1 MTGGL
6 TREEIK
12 KIIAEAVK
20 EVLSELLPASVS
32 ASPSE
37 YPRWLP
43 TREAV
48 KYSGLSKD
56 TLYKL
61 AEEGEIY
68 AVKSP
73 GGGKLLFDRLSIDEY
88 LLREKYQIK
97 AHLDR
102 IKKSIYA

>member
-1 MTGGL
+1 MQAL
-6 TREEIK
+6 TPETIKQIVQEAIKEALRE
-12 KIIAEAVK
+12 A
-20 EVLSELLPASVS
+20 LSSLPTS
-32 ASPSE
+32 

-56 TLYKL
+56 ILYKL

-88 LLREKYQIK
+88 LLKDKHQFK
-97 AHLDR
+97 VHLDR
-102 IKKSIYA
+102 IKKSLYA